1 MKLKICQ
8 LIVNANSIKQQVTQI
23 KKWNIKT
30 CQCEC
35 KSYWKCKNYYIWNP
49 STYACDNSK
58 YLKSIADILVI
69 WCDEI
74 IYAMDIVSTKM
85 TNVLATNTVSI
96 NCHNKKDRT
105 LTAILC
111 TQFY

>member
-1 MKLKICQ
+1 M
-8 LIVNANSIKQQVTQI
+8 
-23 KKWNIKT
+23 
-30 CQCEC
+30 
-35 KSYWKCKNYYIWNP
+35 
-49 STYACDNSK
+49 
-58 YLKSIADILVI
+58 LVI

-105 LTAILC
+105 LTAIFC